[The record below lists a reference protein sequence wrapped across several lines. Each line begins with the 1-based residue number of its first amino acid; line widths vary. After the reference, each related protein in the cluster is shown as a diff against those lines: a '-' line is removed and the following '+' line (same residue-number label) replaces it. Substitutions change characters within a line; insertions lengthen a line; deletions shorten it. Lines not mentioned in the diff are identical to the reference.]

1 LKLIAIGLL
10 PHDAP
15 LVIERKI
22 IPQIAS
28 NANCDRTLTTAQHE
42 WQERTAEMSARDIG
56 PRAAEVDQKAQF
68 PQASLH
74 ALRDAGL
81 WAIRVPQQYGGLG
94 LDLVTTC
101 LIVEEV
107 AKQCPSTAMCYKM
120 HLEAVEAISYIPTA
134 YQLKRY
140 IEPLLRG
147 EVFAAAPGGEPH
159 GKTGDDWTP
168 VRQKVSTL
176 PRVAGGFLL
185 DHVRKSYVTSAGHA
199 THYVMFCRV
208 EGGRTEGP
216 PELLIFKHDEVDW
229 ETIGT
234 WDGLG
239 MRGNCSVP
247 MIFNGVVPEANLVGI
262 ELEDKSVPVMTK
274 YMAPCQILTY
284 GAAYLGIASGAFAL
298 ACAEGDKRFPSG
310 GRRLDN
316 PINQRR
322 LAEMSVHIEAAR
334 ALLHTV
340 AAMADAGRAPSVL
353 PLLQAKVLCAEVGV
367 RVTAELM
374 TLFGGTAFAGRLPF
388 ERYFR
393 DARAGLVMGV
403 ANDAAYDTIGT
414 LLFPAHA
421 SDAEP
426 SRAPTS

>member
-1 LKLIAIGLL
+1 MNYF
-10 PHDAP
+10 P
-15 LVIERKI
+15 
-22 IPQIAS
+22 
-28 NANCDRTLTTAQHE
+28 LTTAQQA
-42 WQERTAEMSARDIG
+42 WKERTAEISARDIG
-56 PRAAEVDQKAQF
+56 PRAAQYDRQAEF
-68 PQASLH
+68 PQASLN

-81 WAIRVPQQYGGLG
+81 WSMRVPQQYGGLG

-107 AKQCPSTAMCYKM
+107 AKKCPSTAMCYKM
-120 HLEAVEAISYIPTA
+120 HLEAVEAISHIPTA
-134 YQLKRY
+134 YQRQRY
-140 IEPLLRG
+140 IEPLLHD

-168 VRQKVSTL
+168 VRQTVSTL
-176 PRVAGGFLL
+176 PRVAGGLLL

-216 PELLIFKHDEVDW
+216 PELLIFKHDEVEW
-229 ETIGT
+229 QTIGT
-234 WDGLG
+234 WNGLG

-284 GAAYLGIASGAFAL
+284 GAAYLGIASGAFEI
-298 ACAEGDKRFPSG
+298 ACAEGDQRFPSG

-316 PINQRR
+316 PIHQRR
-322 LAEMSVHIEAAR
+322 MAEMRVQIEAAR
-334 ALLHTV
+334 ALLHAA
-340 AAMADAGRAPSVL
+340 AAMADAGRTPSVL
-353 PLLQAKVLCAEVGV
+353 PFLQAKVVCAEVGI
-367 RVTAELM
+367 RVTTELM
-374 TLFGGTAFAGRLPF
+374 TMFGGTAFAGRLPF

-393 DARAGLVMGV
+393 DARAGLVMGQ
-403 ANDAAYDTIGT
+403 ANDVAYTTIGT
-414 LLFPAHA
+414 LLFPEPV
-421 SDAEP
+421 SDTGP
-426 SRAPTS
+426 SLSPTS

>member
-1 LKLIAIGLL
+1 MNYF
-10 PHDAP
+10 P
-15 LVIERKI
+15 LT
-22 IPQIAS
+22 PDQQA
-28 NANCDRTLTTAQHE
+28 
-42 WQERTAEMSARDIG
+42 WQERTAEISARDIG
-56 PRAAEVDQKAQF
+56 PRAAEYDRQAAF
-68 PQASLH
+68 PHASLH

-81 WAIRVPQQYGGLG
+81 WSIRVPQQYGGLG

-107 AKQCPSTAMCYKM
+107 AQKCPSTAMCYKM
-120 HLEAVEAISYIPTA
+120 HLKAVEAISHIPTA
-134 YQLKRY
+134 YQRQRY

-159 GKTGDDWTP
+159 GQTGDDWTP

-176 PRVAGGFLL
+176 PRVAGGLLL

-208 EGGRTEGP
+208 EGGRMEGP
-216 PELLIFKHDEVDW
+216 PELLMFKHDEVEW
-229 ETIGT
+229 ETIGE
-234 WDGLG
+234 WKGLG
-239 MRGNCSVP
+239 LRGNCSVP

-284 GAAYLGIASGAFAL
+284 GAAYLGIASGAFEL
-298 ACAEGDKRFPSG
+298 AGAEGDKRFPSG

-322 LAEMSVHIEAAR
+322 MAEMSVHI
-334 ALLHTV
+334 
-340 AAMADAGRAPSVL
+340 AGRAPSVL

-367 RVTAELM
+367 RVTTQLM
-374 TLFGGTAFAGRLPF
+374 TMFGGTAFASRLPF

-393 DARAGLVMGV
+393 DARAGLVMGL
-403 ANDAAYDTIGT
+403 ANDVAYETIGT
-414 LLFPAHA
+414 LLFPAHE
-421 SDAEP
+421 SDAGP
-426 SRAPTS
+426 SRAPTL

>member
-1 LKLIAIGLL
+1 MNYF
-10 PHDAP
+10 P
-15 LVIERKI
+15 
-22 IPQIAS
+22 
-28 NANCDRTLTTAQHE
+28 LTTAQQA
-42 WQERTAEMSARDIG
+42 WKERTAEISARDIG
-56 PRAAEVDQKAQF
+56 PRAAQYDRQAEF
-68 PQASLH
+68 PQASLN

-81 WAIRVPQQYGGLG
+81 WSMRVPQQYGGLG

-107 AKQCPSTAMCYKM
+107 AKKCPSTAMCYKM
-120 HLEAVEAISYIPTA
+120 HLEAVEAISHIPTV
-134 YQLKRY
+134 YQRQRY
-140 IEPLLRG
+140 IEPLLHG

-168 VRQKVSTL
+168 VRQTVSTL
-176 PRVAGGFLL
+176 PRVAGGLLL

-216 PELLIFKHDEVDW
+216 PELLIFKHDEVEW
-229 ETIGT
+229 QTIGT
-234 WDGLG
+234 WNGLG

-284 GAAYLGIASGAFAL
+284 GAAYLGIASGAFEI
-298 ACAEGDKRFPSG
+298 ACAEGDQRFPSG

-316 PINQRR
+316 PIHQRR
-322 LAEMSVHIEAAR
+322 MAEMSVQIEAAR
-334 ALLHTV
+334 ALLHAA
-340 AAMADAGRAPSVL
+340 AAMADAGRTPSVL
-353 PLLQAKVLCAEVGV
+353 PFLQAKVVCAEVGI
-367 RVTAELM
+367 RVTTELM
-374 TLFGGTAFAGRLPF
+374 TMFGGTAFAGRLPF

-393 DARAGLVMGV
+393 DARAGLVMGQ
-403 ANDAAYDTIGT
+403 ANDVAYTTIGT
-414 LLFPAHA
+414 LLFPEPV
-421 SDAEP
+421 SDTGP
-426 SRAPTS
+426 SLSPTS